1 MVEEEEK
8 IRVNCLGRLEI
19 YFNGKEQSMRMNSA
33 KARELI
39 AFLMTYK
46 GAAVS
51 KGMVCEAL
59 WEEIP
64 IEFSKDC
71 LYKLLKR
78 IKDMPIPFH
87 IESKRGMLQLRTDNI
102 ESDIFLFDELTARK
116 QEAGI
121 LEKLV
126 DLYIDKGSL
135 FEEESYGW
143 INMKAAPYE
152 KKYMDTICFLEEY
165 YEKND
170 NRIKTEFY
178 KKLTFEYA

>member
-1 MVEEEEK
+1 MEQGERK
-8 IRVNCLGRLEI
+8 IRINCLGRLEI
-19 YFNGKEQSMRMNSA
+19 YMENTEQSMRMNSA

-51 KGMVCEAL
+51 KATVCEAL

-64 IEFSKDC
+64 IECSKDC

-87 IESKRGMLQLRTDNI
+87 IESNRGMVRLNMDNI
-102 ESDIFLFDELTARK
+102 ESDIFLFDELAAKK
-116 QEAGI
+116 QNIGE

-143 INMKAAPYE
+143 INMKAAAYD
-152 KKYMDTICFLEEY
+152 KKYMDTIFMLTEY
-165 YEKND
+165 YEKM
-170 NRIKTEFY
+170 NRGGKTAFY
-178 KKLTFEYA
+178 KKLAVEYA